1 MKKYSVYL
9 FFAGTLGVL
18 SCFLMSQKPQT
29 PKEKFKAEQL
39 MKYERYLGVTDD
51 STSYA
56 LYLLSKKGE
65 YKTVIDLCKKL
76 IRQWPEQRQYNAFL
90 ASSYYNLQ
98 QKDSADYYTLHYL
111 KQQATKGNI
120 NMNDPLMFS
129 KYPTFFPISTDTV
142 LQKKMLQVYLDDYKR
157 KGYPET
163 HLGTRLIELAYND
176 QKVRNILSFRLAMCS
191 DSNEV
196 SSVFEKFGEFDRGND
211 RKFLHL
217 YDTHPEYITVAE
229 VGEEASGFCQGIL
242 MDHIL
247 DSVVRYTTILP
258 MLKRAMDRKEYPPDS
273 YVNACIY
280 ILMRQNKYEKARKA
294 QDSLCNIY
302 HCVNKTVW
310 AE

>member
-9 FFAGTLGVL
+9 LVAGTLGVL
-18 SCFLMSQKPQT
+18 SCFLMAQKPQT
-29 PKEKFKAEQL
+29 QKEKFRAEQL
-39 MKYERYLGVTDD
+39 IKYERFLGVTDD
-51 STSYA
+51 SISYA
-56 LYLLSKKGE
+56 LYLLSKNGE
-65 YKTVIDLCKKL
+65 HKKVIHLCKQL
-76 IRQWPEQRQYNAFL
+76 IKQSPGNRQYYAFL

-98 QKDSADYYTLHYL
+98 QKDSAEYYTLCYL
-111 KQQATKGNI
+111 KQQATGTI
-120 NMNDPLMFS
+120 TMNDPLMFY

-163 HLGTRLIELAYND
+163 GLGTRLINLAYND
-176 QKVRNILSFRLAMCS
+176 QKIRNILSFRLAMCS

-196 SSVFEKFGEFDRGND
+196 SSVYERFGQSAREND
-211 RKFLHL
+211 RKFLQL

-229 VGEEASGFCQGIL
+229 VGQEASGSCQGIL

-258 MLKRAMDRKEYPPDS
+258 RLKRAMDRKQYPPDS
-273 YVNACIY
+273 YVGAY
-280 ILMRQNKYEKARKA
+280 VYLLMRQGKYDQARQM
-294 QDSLCNIY
+294 QDSLCKIY
-302 HCVNKTVW
+302 HCMAKTVW